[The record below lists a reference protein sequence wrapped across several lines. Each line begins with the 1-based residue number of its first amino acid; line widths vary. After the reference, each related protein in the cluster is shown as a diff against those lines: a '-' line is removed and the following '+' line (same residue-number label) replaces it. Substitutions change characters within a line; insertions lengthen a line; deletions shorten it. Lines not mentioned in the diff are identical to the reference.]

1 MAFDPVSPS
10 LRERLLTAIGASLHS
25 TFEPL
30 QGFHG
35 GRNEGIWFVKGGGE
49 TLVVKLVKFDPSTP
63 SQLVEEQMFRKLFQE
78 LGPSITEDPNVAFP
92 VKVFRLLG
100 PNNVREHDLI
110 VMKKAPGKS
119 LSYVIPEKWR
129 TGCKADLMH
138 IFRNVGKCMA
148 NFHRRYGGRQHN
160 DAGVQNILWDEETEH
175 VTFIDL
181 GCVGNKTDKTDV
193 ELFSQVPACK
203 CNEFRVSEFLGIY
216 ENAHPPRESQ
226 TITK

>member
-1 MAFDPVSPS
+1 MAFDPVNPS
-10 LRERLLTAIGASLHS
+10 LRERLLTAIGTSLHS

-78 LGPSITEDPNVAFP
+78 LGPSITEDPKVAFP

-119 LSYVIPEKWR
+119 LSYVIGAECLRDLAGRAAKPISCTSSGKLASAWRIFTGGMVAGSAMMPES
-129 TGCKADLMH
+129 
-138 IFRNVGKCMA
+138 
-148 NFHRRYGGRQHN
+148 
-160 DAGVQNILWDEETEH
+160 
-175 VTFIDL
+175 
-181 GCVGNKTDKTDV
+181 KTYCGMRKQ
-193 ELFSQVPACK
+193 SM
-203 CNEFRVSEFLGIY
+203 
-216 ENAHPPRESQ
+216 
-226 TITK
+226 